1 MDSCLISA
9 IGYRYKQLTS
19 LEELIRMDVEAEA
32 REKRLP
38 LGQVFERCNV
48 ERGMRAV
55 EIQKDDVALVIS
67 MVYSCSQD

>member
-1 MDSCLISA
+1 M
-9 IGYRYKQLTS
+9 
-19 LEELIRMDVEAEA
+19 EVEAEA
-32 REKRLP
+32 REERLS
-38 LGQVFERCNV
+38 LGQVCERCNL